1 MLLPIDGTSCAS
13 GYTGSIFQRCRCTV
27 RLCLLCLVSISH
39 IVCVCVCAYMPI
51 ADTDIVGYTFGYL
64 AVFMYESK

>member
-1 MLLPIDGTSCAS
+1 MYHSIVFALS
-13 GYTGSIFQRCRCTV
+13 GKYIPYCVC
-27 RLCLLCLVSISH
+27 
-39 IVCVCVCAYMPI
+39 VCVCVCAYMPI